1 MACWELT
8 ETELGDDGLDGV
20 DDLVDQGQ
28 DGGQGVAGDA
38 SEEVLAGGGLGGLD
52 QEVGDA
58 LNLGGQGGDDLGLGL
73 DGGVL
78 GDGLQGLVYSWG
90 KKIMLATRR
99 SGSSE
104 RAWRRGREQPY

>member
-1 MACWELT
+1 MSPRWRISWWLT
-8 ETELGDDGLDGV
+8 ETELVDDSLDGV
-20 DDLVDQGQ
+20 DDLVDQGE

-38 SEEVLAGGGLGGLD
+38 REEVLGGGGLGGLE

-78 GDGLQGLVYSWG
+78 GDGLEGLVYS
-90 KKIMLATRR
+90 
-99 SGSSE
+99 
-104 RAWRRGREQPY
+104 